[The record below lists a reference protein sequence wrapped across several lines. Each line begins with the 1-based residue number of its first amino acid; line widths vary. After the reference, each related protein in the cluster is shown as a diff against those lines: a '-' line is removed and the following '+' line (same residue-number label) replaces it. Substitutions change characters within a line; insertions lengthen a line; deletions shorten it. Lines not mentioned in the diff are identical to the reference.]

1 MNQMLMHLTTNRDG
15 VVSRRTFVRNLALGA
30 AGLGVLGWKDALTLH
45 ADELRRQGKACIL
58 LFMRGGP
65 SQFETFDPKPGHA
78 NGGPTQAI
86 DTAVS
91 GIRIAEGWT
100 RVARAMRDIALIRS
114 MTNREGEHQR
124 AVYQMHTGY
133 IPAGGVRHPSIGS
146 LVASEI
152 APRDFDLPH
161 FVAIGNRFT
170 SIGSGFLG
178 MAYAPFAVAN
188 PDVMPANVELA
199 GGVNNTRFTRRL
211 GLMSDLERDFAEA
224 GGANPVEQHRHLY
237 DSAANM
243 VRSPRIRAF
252 DLSQESSATR
262 DRYGR
267 GAAGPGGGGGPRG
280 GGFSF
285 GQGCLLA
292 RRLVEA
298 GVTFVEVDLNGWDTH
313 QNNFE
318 QTKRLAEI
326 ADAGFASLVQDL
338 RDRGRLDRTLVILMG
353 EFGRTP
359 RINANNG
366 RDHYPRAFSM
376 ALAGCGIRG
385 GRVIGSTSDG
395 GNDIT
400 NRPVAVND
408 LFCTF
413 CRALDINPRK
423 ENMTPIGRPI
433 RIVDGGQAVTE
444 LF

>member
-1 MNQMLMHLTTNRDG
+1 MDQMLMHAHTNRDG
-15 VVSRRTFVRNLALGA
+15 VVSRRTFFRNVAAGT

-100 RVARAMRDIALIRS
+100 NVARQMRDIALIRS
-114 MTNREGEHQR
+114 MNNREGEHQR

-146 LVASEI
+146 IVASEI

-161 FVAIGNRFT
+161 FVSVGNRFAT
-170 SIGSGFLG
+170 VGSGFLG
-178 MAYAPFAVAN
+178 MAYAPFAVSDPN
-188 PDVMPANVELA
+188 RMPGNVELP
-199 GGVNNTRFTRRL
+199 GGVNNARFGRRMN
-211 GLMSDLERDFAEA
+211 LMTDLERDFAEA
-224 GGANPVEQHRHLY
+224 GGEHPVEQHRHLY
-237 DSAANM
+237 ESAANM

-252 DLSQESSATR
+252 DLSQESASTR

-267 GAAGPGGGGGPRG
+267 SAGGGAFGGGGS
-280 GGFSF
+280 SF

-318 QTKRLAEI
+318 SCTRLSEQ
-326 ADAGFASLVQDL
+326 ADKGFAALVQDL
-338 RDRGRLDRTLVILMG
+338 RERG
-353 EFGRTP
+353 
-359 RINANNG
+359 
-366 RDHYPRAFSM
+366 
-376 ALAGCGIRG
+376 
-385 GRVIGSTSDG
+385 
-395 GNDIT
+395 
-400 NRPVAVND
+400 
-408 LFCTF
+408 
-413 CRALDINPRK
+413 
-423 ENMTPIGRPI
+423 
-433 RIVDGGQAVTE
+433 
-444 LF
+444 

>member
-1 MNQMLMHLTTNRDG
+1 MDQMLMHAHTNRDG
-15 VVSRRTFVRNLALGA
+15 VFSRRTFFRNVAAGA
-30 AGLGVLGWKDALTLH
+30 AGLGMLGWKDALTLH

-65 SQFETFDPKPGHA
+65 SQFETFDPKPGHD

-91 GIRIAEGWT
+91 GIRVAEGWT
-100 RVARAMRDIALIRS
+100 NVARQMRDIALIRS
-114 MTNREGEHQR
+114 MNNREGEHQR

-146 LVASEI
+146 IVASET

-161 FVAIGNRFT
+161 FVSVGNRFT

-178 MAYAPFAVAN
+178 MAFAPFAVAN
-188 PDVMPANVELA
+188 PSVMPANVELP
-199 GGVNNTRFTRRL
+199 GGVSNNRFGRRMS
-211 GLMSDLERDFAEA
+211 LMSDLERDFAEA
-224 GGANPVEQHRHLY
+224 GGAHPVEQHHHLY
-237 DSAANM
+237 GSAANM

-252 DLSQESSATR
+252 DLSQETSATR

-267 GAAGPGGGGGPRG
+267 ASPPGPGGGPGN
-280 GGFSF
+280 GFSF

-298 GVTFVEVDLNGWDTH
+298 GVTFVEVELNFWDTH

-318 QTKRLAEI
+318 QTRRLSEI
-326 ADAGFASLVQDL
+326 ADAGFAALVQDL
-338 RDRGRLDRTLVILMG
+338 RERGRLERTLILWMG

-359 RINANNG
+359 RINGNNG
-366 RDHYPRAFSM
+366 RDHYPRAFNM
-376 ALAGCGIRG
+376 ALTGCGIRG
-385 GRVIGSTSDG
+385 GRVVGSTSEG
-395 GNDIT
+395 GNDVT
-400 NRPVAVND
+400 NRPVGVAD
-408 LFCTF
+408 LFCTV

-433 RIVDGGQAVTE
+433 RIVDGGEAVRE
-444 LF
+444 LFA